1 MARESVGV
9 LGVGGDCGVVGAE
22 DAQGAACATGVRA
35 GGSGGAGNAGPSCA
49 EQGGVRTSSGGHAEQ
64 GSGAYLQLN
73 PEIEA
78 QMAEDCARGWKNPNA
93 FADENVT
100 RREANPHDAATLV
113 RPAFVRDIEKILN
126 IPAYNRYANK
136 TQVFSFTENDD
147 ISHRGLHVQL
157 VSRVARTIGAALGL
171 NTSLI
176 EAIALGHDIGHTP
189 FGHAGERFLSK
200 IYQRHTGQFHHAVS
214 ASRAGGASETGGDG
228 GNNFSATH
236 TTRYFN
242 HNVHSVRV
250 LDQLFRRNI
259 SLQVLDGV
267 LCHNGE
273 FATQTL
279 ERGCMNTFEQ
289 LDATVEACNTNEAN
303 IEHLRPSTLEGCV
316 VRVADMIAYVGK
328 DRADAVALGVMP
340 DFSAFDS
347 NVIGTTN
354 SQIIHNLTTD
364 IINNSYRQ
372 NRISMSKSVFE
383 DLKHAKAQNYE
394 LIYNLEGSR
403 LDKSNAVEE
412 MFENMY
418 ERLLDDLQGGVETS
432 PIFQHHVKWL
442 CAGSNTQ
449 SQAQYLQTEPNL
461 IVIDYMASMTDN
473 YFMAVYAH
481 LFPGEAHFL
490 ETRDYC
496 ANLA

>member
-1 MARESVGV
+1 MMTEKNCAKSRFATCEFVCDESAHSEPAR
-9 LGVGGDCGVVGAE
+9 
-22 DAQGAACATGVRA
+22 DASAGHRA
-35 GGSGGAGNAGPSCA
+35 SLADQQVSPAS
-49 EQGGVRTSSGGHAEQ
+49 QQFSSADRF
-64 GSGAYLQLN
+64 SPYFSLDL
-73 PEIEA
+73 EIEE
-78 QMAEDCARGWKNPNA
+78 QM
-93 FADENVT
+93 FADRDSGWQNPHAFLDANIT
-100 RREANPHDAATLV
+100 RREDNSHDTATLV

-147 ISHRGLHVQL
+147 ISYRGLHVQL

-171 NTSLI
+171 NVQLI

-200 IYQRHTGQFHHAVS
+200 MYQEHTK
-214 ASRAGGASETGGDG
+214 RGGAVR
-228 GNNFSATH
+228 F
-236 TTRYFN
+236 FN

-250 LDQLFRRNI
+250 LDQLFKRNI

-279 ERGCMNTFEQ
+279 VRGKMETFEQ
-289 LDATVEACNTNEAN
+289 LDDTVEVCNTDESV
-303 IEHLRPSTLEGCV
+303 IDTLRPSTLEGCV

-328 DRADAVALGVMP
+328 DRADAMSLGVL
-340 DFSAFDS
+340 DSLDAFDAGT
-347 NVIGTTN
+347 IGKTN
-354 SQIIHNLTTD
+354 AQIIHNLTTD

-372 NRISMSKSVFE
+372 NCISMSKQVFE

-394 LIYNLEGSR
+394 IIYNREGSR

-412 MFENMY
+412 MFANMY
-418 ERLLDDLQGGVETS
+418 ERLLDDLQEDAEHS

-442 CAGSNTQ
+442 CAGSE
-449 SQAQYLQTEPNL
+449 SMSEDQYLNTEPNL
-461 IVIDYMASMTDN
+461 IVLDYMASMTDN
-473 YFMAVYAH
+473 YFMAVYKH
-481 LFPGEAHFL
+481 LFPAESGFL
-490 ETRDYC
+490 QTRDYC
-496 ANLA
+496 ANLT